1 MRYLSPL
8 RYPGGKGRMAPY
20 IARLLASQDPR
31 PRAYAEPFAGGA
43 GAALRLLVDEE
54 VSTIYINDLS
64 PGIAAFWRCVFEH
77 TDALTARIMEAPVD
91 VDAWHTARAIYEQPQ
106 GHSDLALGFATFFL
120 NRCNR
125 SGILG
130 ARPIGGL
137 DQTGRWKID
146 ARFNRDNLA
155 DRVRLLGGY
164 RGRVHVSQLDARD
177 FLRTL
182 EAQGTDV
189 LVYVDPPYLVQ
200 GEDLYLDSLR
210 PEDHAELA
218 GLLRASGLPWFLTY
232 DVHEQITTG
241 LYGGLRTAEFDIA
254 HTAQKQHIGAEYAV
268 FSDALTVPGIDLMR
282 SGASRWIGSSAPA

>member
-8 RYPGGKGRMAPY
+8 RYPGGKGRLAPY
-20 IARLLASQDPR
+20 IARLLASQAPR
-31 PRAYAEPFAGGA
+31 PHAYAEPFAGGA

-54 VSTIYINDLS
+54 VRAIYINDLN
-64 PGIAAFWRCVFEH
+64 PGIAAFWRCVFEQ
-77 TDALTARIMEAPVD
+77 TDAFAALIEAAPVD
-91 VDAWHTARAIYEQPQ
+91 LDAWHAARAVYEQPE
-106 GHSDLALGFATFFL
+106 GHDDLELGFATFFL

-137 DQTGRWKID
+137 DQAGRWKID

-155 DRVRLLGGY
+155 ERVRLLGGY
-164 RGRVHVSQLDARD
+164 RERAHVSQLDARD

-210 PEDHAELA
+210 PDDHAELA
-218 GLLRASGLPWFLTY
+218 AMLRDSRLPWFLTY

-254 HTAQKQHIGAEYAV
+254 HTAQKQHVGAEYAV
-268 FSDALTVPGIDLMR
+268 FSDELIVPGIDLMR
-282 SGASRWIGSSAPA
+282 RGESRWIGSAAPA